1 MTNVDKLKEIREPLK
16 LVDYQIILNEEID
29 NRSQELEKLG
39 FSLYDSFH
47 VACAE
52 SAKID
57 VLLTTDDRL
66 LKKGIKYRHILQVQL
81 ENPVTWL
88 MNSFLLNGD
97 DENDTH

>member
-1 MTNVDKLKEIREPLK
+1 MTNIDKLKEIRELLK

-29 NRSQELEKLG
+29 QRSQELEKLG

-52 SAKID
+52 YAKID
-57 VLLTTDDRL
+57 VLLTTDNRL
-66 LKKGIKYRHILQVQL
+66 LKKAIKYRNVLQVQL

-88 MNSFLLNGD
+88 MNSFLLTGD
-97 DENDTH
+97 DENDTD